1 MRPDSAE
8 KVTTNMKSEER
19 TTKASMAD
27 MLNECKTEYDIKI

>member
-8 KVTTNMKSEER
+8 KVTNMKSEER